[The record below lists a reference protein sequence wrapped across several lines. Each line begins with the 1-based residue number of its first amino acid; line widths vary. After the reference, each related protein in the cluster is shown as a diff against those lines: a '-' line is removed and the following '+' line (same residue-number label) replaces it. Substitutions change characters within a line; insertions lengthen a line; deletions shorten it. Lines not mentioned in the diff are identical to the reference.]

1 MSFRPICLSLDIIL
15 ILEMEEKI
23 GGIDHDIIKDAICEA
38 DPSVDRKSIV
48 FERIYVQDGAIK
60 APYRELAWSSKFSI
74 GIGEYEARKREKKLR
89 SIGI

>member
-1 MSFRPICLSLDIIL
+1 MSFRHICLSLDIIL

-23 GGIDHDIIKDAICEA
+23 GIDHDIIKDAICEA

>member
-1 MSFRPICLSLDIIL
+1 M
-15 ILEMEEKI
+15 EMEAKS
-23 GGIDHDIIKDAICEA
+23 GIDCDIIKDAICEA
-38 DPSVDRKSIV
+38 DPSVDRKWIV